1 MDIKLSQLK
10 SRPSGRVFTS
20 ARSKGFT
27 MVELIVTIIILGILA
42 VVAGPKFFS
51 TNKFEEMGFADVT
64 ANALRYGNKVALATG
79 CDTRVVKTVIDS
91 KTVIAAYQR
100 DASGTTCQDTA
111 AAFTQKVKPVVY
123 VGDDSTHLKK
133 EVPNGISLTDFDVYF
148 DSKGKPYNYSSP
160 PGSALASA
168 LTITVQASGSGSSR
182 SVTIEPETGYVR
194 QN

>member
-1 MDIKLSQLK
+1 MFQLFGYIKT
-10 SRPSGRVFTS
+10 RPQGRVFAS
-20 ARSKGFT
+20 AGFT

-42 VVAGPKFFS
+42 AVAGPKFFS
-51 TNKFEEMGFADVT
+51 TGKFEEMGFADVT

-100 DASGTTCQDTA
+100 DASGTTCTDTT
-111 AAFTQKVKPVVY
+111 AAFTQKVKPVGY
-123 VGDDSTHLKK
+123 VGDDNTHLKK
-133 EVPNGISLTDFDVYF
+133 EIPNGISLTDFDLYF
-148 DSKGKPYNYSSP
+148 DSKGKPFNYLSH
-160 PGSALASA
+160 PGTALASA
-168 LTITVQASGSGSSR
+168 YTITIQASGSGTSR

>member
-1 MDIKLSQLK
+1 M
-10 SRPSGRVFTS
+10 GRVFTS
-20 ARSKGFT
+20 AGLTSSKSKGFT

-51 TNKFEEMGFADVT
+51 TSKFEEMGFADVT

-100 DASGTTCQDTA
+100 DASGTNCQDTA
-111 AAFTQKVKPVVY
+111 AAFTQKVKPVGY

-182 SVTIEPETGYVR
+182 SVIIEPETGYVR